1 MTYALVAIAG
11 LLLAAMFD
19 VATALGLNVYGVEN
33 GKQRHQ
39 AALYAFSVHG
49 PFGAVAALWVSG
61 ALEEGLVGLGLSVPV
76 AFVVS
81 LLLVGGVSGLGIW
94 LFGLIPAVREARQ
107 ETKIAIL
114 RARDAH
120 NAKWA
125 RMLGMVP
132 REPKA

>member
-1 MTYALVAIAG
+1 MTYALIALAG

-19 VATALGLNVYGVEN
+19 AVTALGLNVYGVES
-33 GKQRHQ
+33 GKQRRQ

-61 ALEEGLVGLGLSVPV
+61 ALGEGLAGLGLSMPV
-76 AFVVS
+76 SFVVS
-81 LLLVGGVSGLGIW
+81 LLLVGSVSGLGIW
-94 LFGLIPAVREARQ
+94 LVGLIPAVREARQ

-114 RARDAH
+114 QARDAH
-120 NAKWA
+120 NARWA